1 MEYRR
6 LGRSGLVVSEVGL
19 GTNNFGSRLDEARS
33 REVLDRA
40 LELGVT
46 FLDTADVYGHGASE
60 ATLGKLLGSRRRDVV
75 LATKVGFPMGESRL
89 EQGTSRRWI
98 VREVEESLRRLDTDW
113 IDLYQ
118 LHGPDPATPIEETLR
133 ALDDLVRAGKIRYAG
148 YSNYAAW
155 QMADADWTARVERL
169 VRPISA
175 QDHYN
180 LLARDVEREVLP
192 ACRAFGLGFIPYFP
206 LESGFLTGKY
216 RRDSTPP
223 GARLGESPRAQR
235 VLTPANFDRLERLE
249 RFAAD
254 RGHAVGELAFA
265 WLLARREVS
274 TVIASASSAEQVH
287 RNVQAATWRLDPADI
302 DALDAPDTT

>member
-1 MEYRR
+1 M
-6 LGRSGLVVSEVGL
+6 
-19 GTNNFGSRLDEARS
+19 
-33 REVLDRA
+33 
-40 LELGVT
+40 
-46 FLDTADVYGHGASE
+46 
-60 ATLGKLLGSRRRDVV
+60 
-75 LATKVGFPMGESRL
+75 
-89 EQGTSRRWI
+89 
-98 VREVEESLRRLDTDW
+98 
-113 IDLYQ
+113 
-118 LHGPDPATPIEETLR
+118 
-133 ALDDLVRAGKIRYAG
+133 RAGKIRYAG

-192 ACRAFGLGFIPYFP
+192 ACRAFRLGFIPYFP

-216 RRDSTPP
+216 RRDSTPA

-287 RNVQAATWRLDPADI
+287 RNVQAATWRLAPADI